1 MYKAF
6 RFNYDPIDTTLQL
19 QPQPIG
25 LPLPLYIRPLGS
37 EYDTAKEISTEMQST
52 FWHKRQYA

>member
-37 EYDTAKEISTEMQST
+37 EYDTVKESLRSS
-52 FWHKRQYA
+52 